1 MEVMKCIILSAFAL
15 SAAALAQAEKVDWV
29 YSLKEAQSLA
39 KKNQK
44 PIFGFLHAK
53 Q

>member
-1 MEVMKCIILSAFAL
+1 MKYALFSAFAIT
-15 SAAALAQAEKVDWV
+15 AVALAQAQKVDWV
-29 YSLKEAQSLA
+29 YSLKEAQTLA

>member
-1 MEVMKCIILSAFAL
+1 MKLVILSAFAI
-15 SAAALAQAEKVDWV
+15 SAVALAPAQKVDWV
-29 YSLKEAQSLA
+29 YSLKDAQTLA